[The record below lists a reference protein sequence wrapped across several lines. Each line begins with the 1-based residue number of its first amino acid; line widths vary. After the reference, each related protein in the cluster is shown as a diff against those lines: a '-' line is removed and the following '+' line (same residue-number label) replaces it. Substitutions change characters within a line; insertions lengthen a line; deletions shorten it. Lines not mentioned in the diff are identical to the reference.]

1 MYQHFCDRQRAYPG
15 RKPGGPEAWTGTMWY
30 LDECAEKP
38 VAVHFKL
45 SWYHIGTEVEKK
57 FLDWYQL
64 RVLINWWYLAIM
76 IHEHQLHRSLEL
88 LLYIIS
94 TKIHPTLCIGAH
106 IARLVARQRTLPF
119 VCRPVLR

>member
-1 MYQHFCDRQRAYPG
+1 MYQHFATGNVPTPG

-45 SWYHIGTEVEKK
+45 SWYHIEVEKK

-64 RVLINWWYLAIM
+64 RVLINGG
-76 IHEHQLHRSLEL
+76 
-88 LLYIIS
+88 
-94 TKIHPTLCIGAH
+94 TL
-106 IARLVARQRTLPF
+106 RQ
-119 VCRPVLR
+119 